1 MDRTELLAIRKRLT
15 AARRHEIVNEKRQAA
30 RPVRRRMTLA
40 AAAWM
45 AMMRKVLNAKVKAGL
60 RGKTA
65 KEIADNLVDWKMI
78 EDQGRRIFLS
88 TIDIGHGAGWKL
100 AAPRIAKYRIEKA
113 RLAKAGGGT
122 AGAGSS
128 PGPYIPLV
136 GPQPQAAYAWSLD
149 HTGKLVVEITEQTR
163 QAIIGFVAPRLL
175 NGKSNQTIARD
186 LRTNNIVGLTEKQ
199 MAAAGNYWTKLVDN
213 GMDEGTADERAG
225 RYADR
230 LLAYRTDMIA
240 RTETSFALNEGIRS
254 AYKENDIKYLERVE
268 DPEAC
273 IEICRE
279 ENGKIYTVEE
289 AEGVLPAHPNCE
301 GTWVYAEGP
310 DEGDTRIPAE
320 EIQMMAKQKGQFDRK
335 TVSPSRGQARKR
347 LTKRTRPTRLTRS
360 RLSRGGRK

>member
-15 AARRHEIVNEKRQAA
+15 SARRREIVNEKRQAA
-30 RPVRRRMTLA
+30 RPVRRKMTLA

-45 AMMRKVLNAKVKAGL
+45 AMIRKVLNAKVKAGL

-65 KEIADNLVDWKMI
+65 KEIADNLVDWKWV

-88 TIDIGHGAGWKL
+88 TIDIGHGTGWKL
-100 AAPRIAKYRIEKA
+100 AMPRIAKYKAEKGQ
-113 RLAKAGGGT
+113 LAKDVG
-122 AGAGSS
+122 GSS
-128 PGPYIPLV
+128 PGPYIPLR
-136 GPQPQAAYAWSLD
+136 GPQPEAAFKWSIE
-149 HTGKLVVEITEQTR
+149 HTGKLVVEITEETR
-163 QAIIGFVAPRLL
+163 QAIISFVAPRLL

-199 MAAAGNYWTKLVDN
+199 QAAAGNYWTKLVDN

-230 LLAYRTDMIA
+230 LLTYRTDMIA

-254 AYKENDIKYLERVE
+254 AYKDNDIKYLERVE

-273 IEICRE
+273 IEICQG
-279 ENGKIYTVEE
+279 ENGKIYTVDE

-301 GTWVYAEGP
+301 GVWVYSEGP
-310 DEGDTRIPAE
+310 GEGDVAIPEE
-320 EIQMMAKQKGQFDRK
+320 EIQMMAKQKGQFDKK
-335 TVSPSRGQARKR
+335 TVSRFRGQARKR
-347 LTKRTRPTRLTRS
+347 LTKRTRPQRLTRS
-360 RLSRGGRK
+360 RRTRHA